1 LARLTVKGLPMLSS
15 LVVFAQDKGP
25 AGGGFDANYFPLL
38 MLGLMAL
45 FFFLVIIPGQRRK
58 QREQQEM
65 GTKAEKGDKVLT
77 IAGIYGTIVSI
88 SDKEDEIVVQVADN
102 TRMKMTKT
110 SIHVNY
116 SLAER
121 RKGEA
126 DKAKQGK

>member
-1 LARLTVKGLPMLSS
+1 MLSS
-15 LVVFAQDKGP
+15 LLVFATTKP
-25 AGGGFDANYFPLL
+25 APSGGFDQSYFPLL

-116 SLAER
+116 TLAER
-121 RKGEA
+121 KKAAGEKG
-126 DKAKQGK
+126 K

>member
-1 LARLTVKGLPMLSS
+1 MLSS
-15 LVVFAQDKGP
+15 LLVFAQEKTAP
-25 AGGGFDANYFPLL
+25 QGGGFDANYFPLL

-110 SIHVNY
+110 SVHINY
-116 SLAER
+116 TLAER
-121 RKGEA
+121 KKAEG
-126 DKAKQGK
+126 DKKSQQGK

>member
-1 LARLTVKGLPMLSS
+1 MLSA
-15 LVVFAQDKGP
+15 LIVFATPKP
-25 AGGGFDANYFPLL
+25 PPGGGFDANYFPLL

-77 IAGIYGTIVSI
+77 IAGIYGTIASV
-88 SDKEDEIVVQVADN
+88 SDKEDEIVVQVDDK
-102 TRMKMTKT
+102 TRLRMTKT

-116 SLAER
+116 TLAER
-121 RKGEA
+121 RKAEA
-126 DKAKQGK
+126 DKAKQAK

>member
-1 LARLTVKGLPMLSS
+1 MLSS
-15 LVVFAQDKGP
+15 LVVFAQEKAPGG
-25 AGGGFDANYFPLL
+25 GGGFDANYFPLL

-88 SDKEDEIVVQVADN
+88 SDKEDEILVEVAPN
-102 TRMKMTKT
+102 TRLKMTKS
-110 SIHVNY
+110 SIHLN
-116 SLAER
+116 STLAER
-121 RKGEA
+121 KKAEA